1 MCYGNPTQN
10 KCGNTIS
17 NRLQIPT
24 QRFVVHAKNSNESDK
39 FMLLCLSYNFQN
51 HWIGIILPLNHLCF
65 FYLLSSLRLNIIV
78 DSALKQHLAK
88 NGKSRKLFK
97 VSLFHVLRAYA
108 SWWYTAAE
116 FKLLNLKWRSH
127 FVKIQ
132 TSWAHLCIS
141 DCVVWNVWLLRLMY
155 DALA

>member
-1 MCYGNPTQN
+1 MEIPHKTNAAIRYAIDYKYQHNDLSFMQKTRMNQINLCCFVYRIIF
-10 KCGNTIS
+10 KTIE
-17 NRLQIPT
+17 LAL
-24 QRFVVHAKNSNESDK
+24 FC
-39 FMLLCLSYNFQN
+39 LL
-51 HWIGIILPLNHLCF
+51 IICVF
-65 FYLLSSLRLNIIV
+65 FYLLSSLRLNMIV
-78 DSALKQHLAK
+78 DSALKQHLAE